1 MDSYSW
7 QLDKKT
13 SSLPHK
19 KQCNEKTTSLLRTI
33 GFQSP
38 IELNDSGF
46 VGSVSYSG
54 MHVIISCIIR
64 NVKLEGSHFLRLY
77 LIESFY
83 FNRDDSPLD
92 DRTLLIG

>member
-38 IELNDSGF
+38 IELNDSG
-46 VGSVSYSG
+46 

-92 DRTLLIG
+92 DRILLIG

>member
-13 SSLPHK
+13 SSLLHK

-38 IELNDSGF
+38 IELNDSG
-46 VGSVSYSG
+46 

-64 NVKLEGSHFLRLY
+64 NVKLEGSHFLRL
-77 LIESFY
+77 IESFY
-83 FNRDDSPLD
+83 FKRDDSPLD
-92 DRTLLIG
+92 DRILLIG